1 MDYKIK
7 GDLSGASKIPQL
19 KYNEIAKADKQ
30 LQVLAVPSSVI
41 ADATSAQK
49 VGKGNLL
56 RIKGTA
62 AGYIAFDAD
71 GSLGAPSVATQD
83 ALETEAGFFLIV
95 APDEFIRTSVAM
107 RIEIIED

>member
-1 MDYKIK
+1 MEYKVK
-7 GDLSGASKIPQL
+7 GDLSGSSKVPQL

-30 LQVLAVPSSVI
+30 LQVLAIPSVVI

-71 GSLGAPSVATQD
+71 GSLAAPGVATQN
-83 ALETEAGFFLIV
+83 ALETEAGFFLVI
-95 APDEFIRTSVAM
+95 ATDEFIRTSAAM
-107 RIEIIED
+107 RIEVVED